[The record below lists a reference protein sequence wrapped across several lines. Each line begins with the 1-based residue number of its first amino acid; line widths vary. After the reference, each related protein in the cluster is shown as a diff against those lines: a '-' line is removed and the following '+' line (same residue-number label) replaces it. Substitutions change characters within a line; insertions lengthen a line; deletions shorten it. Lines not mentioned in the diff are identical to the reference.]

1 MPDYSEETDSEKIQC
16 WARNKACQAL
26 ALSNRKQPFII
37 SSEIFLTVA
46 NHGHHSVKPLH
57 AVSATASI
65 PSWDLYTS
73 DDNYVT

>member
-1 MPDYSEETDSEKIQC
+1 MVVQMVLMLNE
-16 WARNKACQAL
+16 
-26 ALSNRKQPFII
+26 KQPFII
-37 SSEIFLTVA
+37 STEIFLLVA

>member
-1 MPDYSEETDSEKIQC
+1 MVGRKVPMRIE
-16 WARNKACQAL
+16 
-26 ALSNRKQPFII
+26 KQPFII
-37 SSEIFLTVA
+37 STEIFPLVA

-73 DDNYVT
+73 DDN

>member
-1 MPDYSEETDSEKIQC
+1 MVGRMVTILTK
-16 WARNKACQAL
+16 
-26 ALSNRKQPFII
+26 KQPFII
-37 SSEIFLTVA
+37 STKIFLLVA

>member
-1 MPDYSEETDSEKIQC
+1 MVGRKVPMRIE
-16 WARNKACQAL
+16 
-26 ALSNRKQPFII
+26 KQPFII
-37 SSEIFLTVA
+37 STEIFLLVA

-73 DDNYVT
+73 DDD